1 MAILLALFLLSILSA
16 SALAYDFPN
25 VTYRTCYDGDT
36 CRFDIPGLHPLLGK
50 NIPIR
55 FAGVD
60 TPEMRGKCQQEK
72 DLAIKA
78 RNRVQDLLSQAH
90 SIILKDVE
98 RGKYF
103 RLVASVEADGQDV
116 SDLLIQEGLAVPYES
131 RVSKTVMELA

>member
-1 MAILLALFLLSILSA
+1 MTILLALFLPLTILSA
-16 SALAYDFPN
+16 STLATDFPN

-78 RNRVQDLLSQAH
+78 RNRVRDLLSQAH
-90 SIILKDVE
+90 SITLKDVE

-116 SDLLIQEGLAVPYES
+116 SDLLIQEGFAVVYD
-131 RVSKTVMELA
+131 RGTKVKDWCG